1 MVQDYDGATWAAQH
15 KNTQKSG
22 LRWFHCTVHWR
33 FFFVFLKSGQHL
45 RSQTYK
51 WWPIWW
57 LLEEMPSFWWGKG
70 AIPKYPVSVKRTFLF
85 WVCGLCLF
93 FLVVWK
99 SSFPRPLKVVSFPGN
114 AGSHWSADLNWP
126 VVIRAVTEKPRGM
139 RFLRIWCIGCWT
151 PWFLHLQAA
160 LTFHQLDPVGQLPS
174 KWYHTMVF
182 HFNFLLLTPCFTL
195 RSAYPSVS
203 THAPMIC

>member
-1 MVQDYDGATWAAQH
+1 MISLHRALAFYF
-15 KNTQKSG
+15 
-22 LRWFHCTVHWR
+22 L
-33 FFFVFLKSGQHL
+33 VFLKSGQHL

-51 WWPIWW
+51 WWPFWW

-70 AIPKYPVSVKRTFLF
+70 AIPKYPVSVKRAFLF
-85 WVCGLCLF
+85 WGPAGCLLF
-93 FLVVWK
+93 GRLKVFL
-99 SSFPRPLKVVSFPGN
+99 SSSSEVVSFPGN

-126 VVIRAVTEKPRGM
+126 VVIRACHWEQPRGM
-139 RFLRIWCIGCWT
+139 RSMREFGGKSVVGT

-160 LTFHQLDPVGQLPS
+160 LTFHQLDPISQLPS